1 MGNKHA
7 KGGAAGSGSAV
18 AAAHA
23 LPKGVVERH
32 KGAFS
37 EAELEALHS
46 VFLQMGPN
54 ADFVTVSDFQSAALG
69 GGPATG
75 VAAAAAAAAG
85 PGRAGGGSLFLERV
99 FRLFDADN
107 DGKLSFE
114 EFVSGV
120 RCFAPSASE
129 AKVRFSF
136 RLYAQRGAE
145 KISPADLRELLA
157 AVLAQSGIALS
168 AAQVDDVVRLTFSK
182 HDTDGDGFISYA
194 EYAPMCAANPSV
206 LRNLTIN
213 VREMLGE

>member
-7 KGGAAGSGSAV
+7 KGAAGGGSAA

-46 VFLQMGPN
+46 VFLQMGPH
-54 ADFVTVSDFQSAALG
+54 ADYVTVSDFQNAALG
-69 GGPATG
+69 GGS
-75 VAAAAAAAAG
+75 AAAAAG
-85 PGRAGGGSLFLERV
+85 PGRAGGSSLFLERV
-99 FRLFDADN
+99 FRLFDSDN

-194 EYAPMCAANPSV
+194 EYAHMCAENPSV

-213 VREMLGE
+213 VRELLGE